1 MKNKTAIF
9 LMGPTACGKTNLA
22 ISMSQNIPVEIINVD
37 SAQVYIGMD
46 IGTNKPTKEELAITP
61 HHLIDICSP
70 KNNYSV
76 AKFCND
82 VNNLLT
88 EIHNRGKIPL
98 LVGGTMLYF
107 YALCFGLSKLP
118 SQNLEIRNNINLDAE
133 QYGWPNMH
141 VKLAELDLKAANNI
155 GINDSQR
162 IQRALEVISITG
174 QKFSDYLIERNSFM
188 NDWNIQYF
196 AIVQNDRKVL
206 HKKIADRFYIM
217 LEKGLVDE
225 VARLLQQDIPIDMP
239 SMRCVGYRQ
248 IIEYLQDKVPEQEAY
263 QKVIF
268 ATRQLA
274 KRQYTW
280 LRKWQTLVD
289 LNILQTELSE
299 QHNLWLITRNV
310 KC

>member
-82 VNNLLT
+82 VNHLLT

-174 QKFSDYLIERNSFM
+174 QKFSDYLIERNNFM

>member
-174 QKFSDYLIERNSFM
+174 QKFSDYLIERNNFM

>member
-1 MKNKTAIF
+1 
-9 LMGPTACGKTNLA
+9 MGPTACGKTNLA

-225 VARLLQQDIPIDMP
+225 VARLLQQEIPIDMP